1 MRPMLAR
8 RLHLAA
14 LARSSAAAVL
24 ALFFLAAAD
33 PSRAVTLD
41 PDKLGPPLQATGCF
55 EGGNCLICVSSC
67 DEADQNTANA
77 SVFTTALPSL
87 HPFVHTAYSHIYTDF
102 SVSSPKQGE
111 GDWVTGTVYYD
122 VEWKGFWLLIGV
134 LTGLNQASM
143 HLDLA
148 LQDLADPSR
157 ILLVQPIHETN
168 PNSVGVEVAD
178 VGGWTD
184 HDRAQ
189 GSFTTQ
195 LRRGHRY
202 RITYRLDVRTVSFG
216 NAYYAL
222 DYKTGGYG
230 AWWDELRVALGPD
243 PHELVANIDARVD
256 TLEYRLEHHGHE
268 YLTGRG
274 VGQNNTVATTG
285 ATVFFDDAGDTTGT
299 TDVASESA
307 DASPF
312 SVILRSNFPNPARR
326 TTTLAFSLSA
336 PAQVTIRLFDAQGR
350 LVSTL
355 ADQWMEAGEQRV
367 PFDVRSIAAGV
378 YFYRL
383 TAGTFTESRRLVVK

>member
-1 MRPMLAR
+1 MRSPQAR
-8 RLHLAA
+8 SRPRVAARFQIGAFAA
-14 LARSSAAAVL
+14 LV
-24 ALFFLAAAD
+24 ALSLAAAS
-33 PSRAVTLD
+33 PAVTLD
-41 PDKLGPPLQATGCF
+41 PDRLGPPLHGTGCF
-55 EGGNCLICVSSC
+55 EGGNCAICVSSC

-87 HPFVHTAYSHIYTDF
+87 HPFLHTAYSHVYTDF
-102 SVSSPKQGE
+102 SVSPPAKGD
-111 GDWVTGTVYYD
+111 GDWITATVYYD
-122 VEWKGFWLLIGV
+122 VEWKGLWILIGV

-143 HLDLA
+143 TVDLA
-148 LQDLADPSR
+148 LQDLADPSKIIFVR
-157 ILLVQPIHETN
+157 PVHETN
-168 PNSVGVEVAD
+168 PNGVGIDVAD

-195 LRRGHRY
+195 LRRGHTY
-202 RITYRLDVRTVSFG
+202 RITYRLDLRTLSFG

-230 AWWDELRVALGPD
+230 AWWNELRVALGPD
-243 PHELVANIDARVD
+243 PHELVADLGARVD

-285 ATVFFDDAGDTTGT
+285 AVVFFDDAGDSTGAT
-299 TDVASESA
+299 NAVTENAE
-307 DASPF
+307 ASPF
-312 SVILRSNFPNPARR
+312 SVILRSNYPNPARR
-326 TTTLAFSLSA
+326 STTFAFTLSA
-336 PAQVTIRLFDAQGR
+336 PAQVTIRLFNAQGQ

-355 ADQWMEAGEQRV
+355 VDQWLEAGEQRI